1 MEALRSAG
9 SIDPRLPGLLTDTEA
24 PLVWQAICAHLQGMR
39 RKNIANP
46 FAAYAWFAEAGWVF
60 AMHSAQLW
68 ADPAKASA
76 RLAALG
82 AEKQKAFAEG
92 AIKAST
98 AALRGA
104 TPEAV
109 AKAAMAPARRRVRAN
124 ARKIHK
130 G

>member
-1 MEALRSAG
+1 MA
-9 SIDPRLPGLLTDTEA
+9 
-24 PLVWQAICAHLQGMR
+24 R
-39 RKNIANP
+39 RNIANP

-68 ADPAKASA
+68 ADPAIASA

-82 AEKQKAFAEG
+82 AEKQKAFSEG
-92 AIKAST
+92 AIKAS
-98 AALRGA
+98 AAAMRGA
-104 TPEAV
+104 SPDAI

-124 ARKIHK
+124 ARKIQK

>member
-1 MEALRSAG
+1 MSAWTVTGRDALLVRWRG
-9 SIDPRLPGLLTDTEA
+9 RPHLRLMT
-24 PLVWQAICAHLQGMR
+24 
-39 RKNIANP
+39 RKKSANP
-46 FAAYAWFAEAGWVF
+46 LAAYAWFVEAGWVF
-60 AMHSAQLW
+60 MMHSAQLL
-68 ADPAKASA
+68 ADPATSGA

-98 AALRGA
+98 AAMRGA
-104 TPEAV
+104 SPAAI

-124 ARKIHK
+124 AVKVLK

>member
-1 MEALRSAG
+1 MA
-9 SIDPRLPGLLTDTEA
+9 
-24 PLVWQAICAHLQGMR
+24 

-68 ADPAKASA
+68 ADPARASA
-76 RLAALG
+76 RLATLG

-92 AIKAST
+92 TMKAT
-98 AALRGA
+98 
-104 TPEAV
+104 AV
-109 AKAAMAPARRRVRAN
+109 ATRKSTPDTIARVAMAPARRRVRAN
-124 ARKIHK
+124 AKKLRE

>member
-1 MEALRSAG
+1 M
-9 SIDPRLPGLLTDTEA
+9 T
-24 PLVWQAICAHLQGMR
+24 R
-39 RKNIANP
+39 RNIAHP

-68 ADPAKASA
+68 ADPARASA

-82 AEKQKAFAEG
+82 AEKNKAFAAG
-92 AIKAST
+92 ALKANA

-104 TPEAV
+104 KPDTIV
-109 AKAAMAPARRRVRAN
+109 KAALAPARRRVRSN
-124 ARKIHK
+124 AKKLLK

>member
-1 MEALRSAG
+1 
-9 SIDPRLPGLLTDTEA
+9 
-24 PLVWQAICAHLQGMR
+24 MR